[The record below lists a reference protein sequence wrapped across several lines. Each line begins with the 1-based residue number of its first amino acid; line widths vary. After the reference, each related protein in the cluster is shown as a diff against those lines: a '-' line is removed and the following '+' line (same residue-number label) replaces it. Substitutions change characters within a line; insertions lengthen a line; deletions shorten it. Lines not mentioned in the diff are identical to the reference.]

1 MATMHDSLLQAVRS
15 LTRPG
20 VLSLT
25 AGALVAVASACTGV
39 NTNAITEVTG
49 PDYGQFAEVALVDGS
64 VAYGPSTVLE
74 RRCGT
79 LDCHGQVGRPL
90 RLYGQYGLRFVD
102 DAGDVPGQ
110 AATTATEHEA
120 NYQSV
125 IGLQPEL
132 MTEVVQ
138 GSAPPQDLMLL
149 RKPLQLERHKGGAVF
164 VDGDDGET
172 CILSWLAGA
181 QPGGP
186 GTNFAACTAAV
197 AQ

>member
-1 MATMHDSLLQAVRS
+1 MHLPLVPSGLR
-15 LTRPG
+15 RPG
-20 VLSLT
+20 LLALA
-25 AGALVAVASACTGV
+25 AGALVAAASACTGV

-49 PDYGQFAEVALVDGS
+49 PDYGQFSELGTANGS
-64 VAYGPSTVLE
+64 VEYGVSTVLE

-90 RLYGQYGLRFVD
+90 RIYGQYGLRFVD
-102 DAGDVPGQ
+102 DAGSVPGVQ
-110 AATTATEHEA
+110 PTTATEYEA

-138 GSAPPQDLMLL
+138 GNAPPEDLMLL

-172 CILSWLAGA
+172 CILSWLSGK
-181 QPGGP
+181 
-186 GTNFAACTAAV
+186 TNFTACTAAV

>member
-1 MATMHDSLLQAVRS
+1 MHLRLAPPFFEGHGLLA
-15 LTRPG
+15 LA
-20 VLSLT
+20 
-25 AGALVAVASACTGV
+25 AGALVAAASACTGV

-49 PDYGQFAEVALVDGS
+49 PDFGQFSELG
-64 VAYGPSTVLE
+64 T
-74 RRCGT
+74 RRRQRGVRGKHGARAPLRT
-79 LDCHGQVGRPL
+79 LDCHGQVGRPM
-90 RLYGQYGLRFVD
+90 RIYGQYGLRFVD
-102 DAGDVPGQ
+102 DAGNVPGVQ
-110 AATTATEHEA
+110 PTTATEYEA

-138 GSAPPQDLMLL
+138 GNAPPEDLMLL

-172 CILSWLAGA
+172 CILSWLSGK
-181 QPGGP
+181 
-186 GTNFAACTAAV
+186 TNFTACTAAV

>member
-1 MATMHDSLLQAVRS
+1 MQDSLLRK
-15 LTRPG
+15 LTRPA
-20 VLSLT
+20 VLSLA
-25 AGALVAVASACTGV
+25 AGIVVAMGSACTAV
-39 NTNAITEVTG
+39 NANAITEVTG
-49 PDYGQFAEVALVDGS
+49 PDYGQFSEVSSSTSGTPIYGVS
-64 VAYGPSTVLE
+64 VVLE

-90 RLYGQYGLRFVD
+90 RIYGQYGLRFVD
-102 DAGDVPGQ
+102 DAGDVPGVQ
-110 AATTATEHEA
+110 ATSATEHEA

-138 GSAPPQDLMLL
+138 GNAPPEDLMLL

-164 VDGDDGET
+164 VDGDDGDT
-172 CILSWLAGA
+172 CLLSWLAG
-181 QPGGP
+181 Q
-186 GTNFAACTAAV
+186 TNFTACTAAV

>member
-1 MATMHDSLLQAVRS
+1 MGG
-15 LTRPG
+15 RPG
-20 VLSLT
+20 WGAHAGLLALAAGVLV
-25 AGALVAVASACTGV
+25 ALVSACTGV

-49 PDYGQFAEVALVDGS
+49 PDYGQFSEVGLVNGS
-64 VAYGPSTVLE
+64 ASYGVSTVLE

-90 RLYGQYGLRFVD
+90 RIYGQYGLRFVD
-102 DAGDVPGQ
+102 DAGDVPGNQ
-110 AATTATEHEA
+110 ATTATEHEA

-138 GSAPPQDLMLL
+138 GYAPPEDLMLL

-172 CILSWLAGA
+172 CILSWLAG
-181 QPGGP
+181 Q
-186 GTNFAACTAAV
+186 TNFTACTAAV